1 MWSYLYLFGK
11 VCEHFCSICAI
22 RRFKVGARGYR
33 TMPEVIN
40 EYCLMCVLSSNSIK
54 DWRE

>member
-11 VCEHFCSICAI
+11 VCEQFCSICAI
-22 RRFKVGARGYR
+22 RRFRVGFRGYR

-40 EYCLMCVLSSNSIK
+40 EYCLMCVLSSNSVK
-54 DWRE
+54 DSYQ